1 MTDLKVV
8 GKIEPP
14 AYLDP
19 VQCLRNI
26 ADDIEAGVIA
36 PVDAIGIVTHGGGEF
51 NLFGGGRYGDPS
63 NLVLMFNVASHRIS
77 HAQLGFSL
85 ED

>member
-1 MTDLKVV
+1 MVDLKVV

-26 ADDIEAGVIA
+26 ADDIESGMIG
-36 PVDAIGIVTHGGGEF
+36 PVDAIGIVSHGSGEF
-51 NLFGGGRYGDPS
+51 NIFGGGLHGDPS
-63 NLVLMFNVASHRIS
+63 KLVLLFNVASHRIS
-77 HAQLGFSL
+77 HAQLGFML

>member
-1 MTDLKVV
+1 MVDLKVV

-26 ADDIEAGVIA
+26 ADDIESGEIA
-36 PVDAIGIVTHGGGEF
+36 AVDAVGIVTLGSGEF
-51 NLFGGGRYGDPS
+51 NIFGGGRYGDPAM
-63 NLVLMFNVASHRIS
+63 LVMMYNVATHRIS
-77 HAQLGFSL
+77 HAQLGFTL